1 MRNTFVNYLT
11 ELAASD
17 PRIFFITGDLGFSV
31 IEPFRDTFPDRFLN
45 AGVAEQNM
53 TALAAGIAREGY
65 RVFTYSIAN
74 FTTLRCMEQ
83 IRNDVCYHK
92 LPVCV
97 VSVGGGFM
105 YGNLGPTHHATEDIA
120 MMRALPGMR
129 VFAPFSKAST
139 RCAVDEILAHEKPAY
154 LRLGREGLPYDQ
166 VSDNGLT
173 LIRKSAHPS
182 AKAIIS
188 LGQLGEDVARKV
200 EQEQADWYALC
211 RIKPLDVPALRA
223 WAAGYEQITVI
234 EDHQGHGGLHSA
246 LSEALSPLGSLAI
259 QDRFSP
265 EIAKETEQ
273 RLRMI
278 QEGATNGTDGRG

>member
-17 PRIFFITGDLGFSV
+17 PRIFLVVGDLGFTV

-53 TALAAGIAREGY
+53 TAVAAGIAREGY

-105 YGNLGPTHHATEDIA
+105 YGNLGPTHHATEDIG
-120 MMRALPGMR
+120 MMRVLPRMR
-129 VFAPFSKAST
+129 VFVPFSKTST
-139 RCAVDEILAHEKPAY
+139 RKAVDEILAVNEPAY
-154 LRLGREGLPYDQ
+154 LRIGREDLAFDEVQ
-166 VSDNGLT
+166 SNGLT
-173 LIRKSAHPS
+173 LIKSFGGKAGE
-182 AKAIIS
+182 AIIS
-188 LGQLGEDVARKV
+188 IGQLGRDVEEIANARK
-200 EQEQADWYALC
+200 ADWYTLC
-211 RIKPLDVPALRA
+211 RLKPLPEEEIKQL
-223 WAAGYEQITVI
+223 AARYKTITVT
-234 EDHQGHGGLHSA
+234 EDHQYHGGAFSA
-246 LSEALSPLGSLAI
+246 ISEALSPVKSI
-259 QDRFSP
+259 SIRDRFSP
-265 EIAKETEQ
+265 YVTKEAGQ
-273 RLRMI
+273 RKQMMKP
-278 QEGATNGTDGRG
+278 